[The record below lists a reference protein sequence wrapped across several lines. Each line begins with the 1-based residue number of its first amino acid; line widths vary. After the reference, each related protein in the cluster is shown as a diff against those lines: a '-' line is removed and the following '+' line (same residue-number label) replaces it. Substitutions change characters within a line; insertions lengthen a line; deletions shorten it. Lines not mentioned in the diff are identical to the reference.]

1 MERILNFIE
10 KYFSIIILLFVVV
23 TLIYPN
29 TFIWVLDTVYGIN
42 ILNLLLSIILFGM
55 GTTLNLDNFLEV
67 FRKPKEIVVGLLA
80 QYIIM
85 PVLALILAK
94 LFSFDMA
101 LTIGLILVGT
111 VPGGTSSDVI
121 TFLAKGD
128 LALSVSLTALSTVI
142 SPILTPIITFIVIGN
157 HISFNPTEMFIS
169 IVQIVIIPIILGLLV
184 NYKFPNFTNILKKYL
199 PSISS
204 IAICLI
210 IGGVLG
216 ANKNAIITSSWIIM
230 LAIILQYC
238 FGIILGFVVGYL
250 SGMERKQMITV
261 AIELAFQNSGLST
274 SLAKTHFPDYGMAT
288 VPGALYSV
296 WQNFAGSIL
305 AHIFR
310 KYLNEE

>member
-1 MERILNFIE
+1 
-10 KYFSIIILLFVVV
+10 
-23 TLIYPN
+23 
-29 TFIWVLDTVYGIN
+29 
-42 ILNLLLSIILFGM
+42 M
-55 GTTLNLDNFLEV
+55 GTTLNLNNFLEV

-184 NYKFPNFTNILKKYL
+184 N
-199 PSISS
+199 
-204 IAICLI
+204 
-210 IGGVLG
+210 
-216 ANKNAIITSSWIIM
+216 
-230 LAIILQYC
+230 
-238 FGIILGFVVGYL
+238 
-250 SGMERKQMITV
+250 
-261 AIELAFQNSGLST
+261 
-274 SLAKTHFPDYGMAT
+274 
-288 VPGALYSV
+288 
-296 WQNFAGSIL
+296 
-305 AHIFR
+305 
-310 KYLNEE
+310 